1 MGDQHA
7 TVTEQWVQRWKQL
20 APLLD
25 ELGKPP
31 ADTAPL
37 RKVLPQFNDSFRSAL
52 ALHPPEPWSGLIEQQ
67 AAFRGSRH

>member
-1 MGDQHA
+1 MDDRHP

-37 RKVLPQFNDSFRSAL
+37 REVLPRFNDAFRSAL

-67 AAFRGSRH
+67 AAFHGRRH